1 MHACD
6 ARVCTCYRPRHI
18 CRWCVR
24 ACMATLYAW
33 ACRHVR
39 GRPAGLDRGMRAHCT
54 ACMQQRRMYAR
65 REREDPACSSSS
77 YSVLPSCCT
86 DPSRSIDPI
95 LLMVDVTTPS
105 SSLESYPSHSLLSS
119 LFSLYIYISCRRRV
133 HACVGS
139 LLAHANTNSGRQQQ
153 RHSRAGLSLSFL
165 LSLPAWCLALPC
177 MHAEHE
183 QLHVQCQTYC

>member
-1 MHACD
+1 MHGDFICMGMQAC
-6 ARVCTCYRPRHI
+6 
-18 CRWCVR
+18 
-24 ACMATLYAW
+24 AW
-33 ACRHVR
+33 PA
-39 GRPAGLDRGMRAHCT
+39 GRPGSRHARALHSVH
-54 ACMQQRRMYAR
+54 AAERRMQAR
-65 REREDPACSSSS
+65 REREDTACSSSS

-119 LFSLYIYISCRRRV
+119 LSISCRRRV

-139 LLAHANTNSGRQQQ
+139 LLAHANTNSGRQ
-153 RHSRAGLSLSFL
+153 FL

>member
-1 MHACD
+1 MGMQAC
-6 ARVCTCYRPRHI
+6 
-18 CRWCVR
+18 
-24 ACMATLYAW
+24 AW
-33 ACRHVR
+33 PA
-39 GRPAGLDRGMRAHCT
+39 GRPGSRHARALHSVH
-54 ACMQQRRMYAR
+54 AAERRMYAR
-65 REREDPACSSSS
+65 REREDPACSSSSS